1 MGKLIPDSVGLAQT
15 ELAFVPPAS
24 LAVSNVEVGDV
35 GYSGTLEYAGG
46 NQLRITGIRRVTLP
60 PTAAEAAAAAIA
72 QAEADAAAAVSGAQA
87 AAEAAMAE
95 AEAAMADKAA
105 AMADAEAAMAA
116 MADAAEAGA
125 AASQAK
131 VDAMMAEA
139 YQPSEVMV
147 SAAMLDPSMA
157 NLDQV
162 QVTLAGPD
170 SIYVSNIMYGGVPF
184 SALLRYRGGTSATV
198 EAVYGPMGKLI
209 PDSVGLAQTALAFVA
224 PASLAVENVEVGGVG
239 YSGTLEYAGGNQ
251 LLVTGIRRVNLPPT
265 EAEMAQAENESLK
278 ATIADQSD
286 QITALQAALAEAQAA
301 ADTAMADADAAM
313 ADNAAAMVDAD
324 AAMAE
329 AAAAQAKVDAMMA
342 AAYQPSEVM
351 VSAAMLDPSQAN
363 IDHAQVSLA
372 GPDSIYVSNIMYGG
386 VPYSALLKYS
396 GGTSA
401 TVEAVYGPMGKLI
414 PDSVGLSQ
422 VELDFVAPASL
433 AIENVE
439 VGGVGY
445 SGTLEY
451 AGGNQ
456 LRVTGIRRVTLPPTE
471 AEAAQA
477 AAAAAIAQ
485 AEADAA
491 AAIAQ
496 AEADA
501 AAAVSEA
508 QAAADMARSEA
519 QAATDA
525 AVSAAMADADAAQA
539 EAAAAQAEV
548 DAMMAAA
555 YQPSE
560 VMVSAAMLD
569 PSQAN
574 IDHAQVSLAGPDS
587 IYVSNIMYGGVP
599 YSALLK
605 YSGGTSA
612 TVEAVYG
619 PMGKLLPD
627 SVGLSQV
634 ELDFVAPASLAVSN
648 VEVGGVGYSG
658 TLEYAGGNQLRVTG
672 IRRVTLPPTAAEA
685 AAAAIAQAEA
695 DAAAAIAQAEADA
708 AAAVSDAQA
717 AADAAMADAEAAQA
731 AADAAMADADAAR
744 AEAAAAQAKVDAM
757 MAAAFQPSEVM
768 ISAAMLD
775 PSLANIDHAQV
786 SLAGPD
792 SIYISN
798 IMYDGVPYSALLK
811 YSGGTSATVEA
822 VYGPMGKL
830 LPDSVGLSQVELDF
844 VAPASLA
851 VSNVDVGGVGYSG
864 TLEYAGGNQLRVTGI
879 RRVTLPPTA
888 AEAAAAAITQA
899 EADAAAAVSDAQ
911 AAADAAMADADAAQ
925 AAADAAMADAD
936 AARAEA
942 AAAQAKVDAMMAAAF
957 QPSEVMVSAAMLDPS
972 QANIDHA
979 QVSLAGPDSI
989 YVSNIMYGG
998 VPYSALLKY
1007 SGGTSATVEAVYGPM
1022 GKLIPDSVGLSQVE
1036 LDFVAPASLAI
1047 ENVEVGGV
1055 GYSGTLEYAG
1065 GNQLRV
1071 TGIRRVTL
1079 PPTEAEAAQAAAA
1092 AAIAQAEADAAAAI
1106 AQAEADAAAA
1116 VSEAQADAD
1125 AAVSAAMADA
1135 DAARAAASAAE
1146 AKAAAAQA
1154 EVDAMMAAAYQPSEV
1169 MVSAAMLDPSQAN
1182 IDHAQVSLAGPDS
1195 IYVSNIM
1202 YGGVP
1207 YSALLKYSG
1216 GTSATVEAVY
1226 GPMGKLIPDSVGL
1239 SQVELDFVAPASLAI
1254 ENVEVGGVGY
1264 SGTLE
1269 YAGGNQLQVTG
1280 IRRVTLPPTEAE
1292 AAQAAAAAA
1301 IAQAEADAAAAIAQA
1316 EADAA
1321 AAVSEAQAAADMARS
1336 EAQAA
1341 TDAAVSA
1348 AMADADAARAA
1359 ASAAEAKAAAAQAEV
1374 DAMMAAAYQPS
1385 EVMVSAAMLDPS
1397 QANIDHAQVSL
1408 AGPDSIYVSNIMY
1421 GGVPYSALLKY
1432 SGGTSATVEAVYG
1445 PMGKLIPDS
1454 VGLSQVEL
1462 DFVAPASLAIEN
1474 VEVGGVGYS
1483 GTLEYAGGNQLRVT
1497 GIRRVTL
1504 PPTEAEAAQAA
1515 AAAAIAQAEADAAA
1529 AIAQAEADA
1538 AAAVSEAQAAA
1549 DMARSEAQAATDA
1562 AVSAAMADADAAQA
1576 EVDAMMA
1583 AAYQP
1588 SEVMV
1593 SAAMLDPSQANI
1605 DHAQVSL
1612 AGPDS
1617 IYVSNIMYGGVPYSA
1632 LLKYS
1637 GGTSATVEAVYGPMG
1652 KLLPDSVGLS
1662 QVELDFVAPASLA
1675 IENVEVGGVGY
1686 SGTLEYAGGN
1696 QLRVTGI
1703 RRVTL
1708 PPTAAEAAA
1717 AAIAQAEA
1725 DAAAAVNAAQ
1735 AVAEAAMADAD
1746 AAQAAADAAMADADA
1761 AMADADAA
1769 RAEAVAAQ
1777 AEATAAQM
1785 MAAAYQPS
1793 EVMISAAM
1801 LDPSLANIDHA
1812 QVSLAGPDSIYIS
1825 NIMYDGV
1832 PYSAL
1837 LKYSGGTSATVE
1849 AVYGPMGKLLPDSV
1863 GLSQVELDFV
1873 APASLAVSNVEV
1885 GGVGYS
1891 GTLEYAGG
1899 NQLRV
1904 TGIRR
1909 VTLPPT
1915 EAEAA
1920 QAAAAAAIAQAEADA
1935 AAAIAQAEADAA
1947 VAVSDAQAAADAA
1960 MADAGAA
1967 QAAADKAM
1975 AAADAAQAAANAAE
1989 AAAAQAKVD
1998 AMMAAAY
2005 QPSEVMI
2012 SAAMLNPGL
2021 ASLDQVQI
2029 SLAGPDAIYVSNIMY
2044 DGAPYSALLKYSGG
2058 TSATVEAV
2066 YGPMGK
2072 LLPDSVGLSQVELAF
2087 VAPASV
2093 VVSNVEVGGVG
2104 YAGTLE
2110 YAGGNQLRVTGIRQ
2124 VTLPPTDAELA
2135 RADADAAMAD
2145 AAKARDDAAAAMADA
2160 DTAKAAA
2167 MTANAK
2173 VGELEARIKELTE
2186 GIPLGINPGLLDLE
2200 SARLTIA
2207 GPNSIYISGIKYAGK
2222 DVSARVRYAQGTGTA
2237 EAVFESSSNLV
2248 DVLDMNAAEVEL
2260 AGDALVMS
2268 NVGIRGRAHTL
2279 TLTFND
2285 EGGVDVAA
2293 QDDGWAVRT
2302 VGELRRDKLITEGTY
2317 VVNGFAG
2324 GQPLANEGAW
2334 SESGGSVVQTDSG
2347 ASHAKFTIPAS
2358 QSGSEMLFGVTASA
2372 GDGSD
2377 KVGFGLHLLA
2387 SDTPV
2392 SGNTWNYGRSYL
2404 IWATR
2409 DPFYDTDATH
2419 LQFYES
2425 RDNNT
2430 LTWLA
2435 SRSIDQS
2442 LSSPLTLEVLYQSN
2456 GMVTLL
2462 VGGEE
2467 QLSLNIGSAISA
2479 GDRVALRSLG
2489 GPVQFTQVYV
2499 AAR

>member
-1 MGKLIPDSVGLAQT
+1 MS
-15 ELAFVPPAS
+15 
-24 LAVSNVEVGDV
+24 
-35 GYSGTLEYAGG
+35 
-46 NQLRITGIRRVTLP
+46 
-60 PTAAEAAAAAIA
+60 
-72 QAEADAAAAVSGAQA
+72 
-87 AAEAAMAE
+87 
-95 AEAAMADKAA
+95 
-105 AMADAEAAMAA
+105 
-116 MADAAEAGA
+116 
-125 AASQAK
+125 
-131 VDAMMAEA
+131 
-139 YQPSEVMV
+139 
-147 SAAMLDPSMA
+147 
-157 NLDQV
+157 
-162 QVTLAGPD
+162 
-170 SIYVSNIMYGGVPF
+170 
-184 SALLRYRGGTSATV
+184 
-198 EAVYGPMGKLI
+198 
-209 PDSVGLAQTALAFVA
+209 
-224 PASLAVENVEVGGVG
+224 
-239 YSGTLEYAGGNQ
+239 
-251 LLVTGIRRVNLPPT
+251 
-265 EAEMAQAENESLK
+265 
-278 ATIADQSD
+278 
-286 QITALQAALAEAQAA
+286 EAQAA
-301 ADTAMADADAAM
+301 ADAAVSAAMADADAAQ
-313 ADNAAAMVDAD
+313 
-324 AAMAE
+324 AE

-401 TVEAVYGPMGKLI
+401 TVEAIYGPMGKLI

-491 AAIAQ
+491 AAVSDAQ
-496 AEADA
+496 AAAD
-501 AAAVSEA
+501 AAVSEA
-508 QAAADMARSEA
+508 QAAADMAMSEA
-519 QAATDA
+519 QAAADA

-539 EAAAAQAEV
+539 EAAAAQAKV

-648 VEVGGVGYSG
+648 
-658 TLEYAGGNQLRVTG
+658 
-672 IRRVTLPPTAAEA
+672 I
-685 AAAAIAQAEA
+685 
-695 DAAAAIAQAEADA
+695 
-708 AAAVSDAQA
+708 
-717 AADAAMADAEAAQA
+717 
-731 AADAAMADADAAR
+731 
-744 AEAAAAQAKVDAM
+744 
-757 MAAAFQPSEVM
+757 
-768 ISAAMLD
+768 
-775 PSLANIDHAQV
+775 
-786 SLAGPD
+786 
-792 SIYISN
+792 
-798 IMYDGVPYSALLK
+798 
-811 YSGGTSATVEA
+811 
-822 VYGPMGKL
+822 
-830 LPDSVGLSQVELDF
+830 
-844 VAPASLA
+844 
-851 VSNVDVGGVGYSG
+851 
-864 TLEYAGGNQLRVTGI
+864 
-879 RRVTLPPTA
+879 
-888 AEAAAAAITQA
+888 
-899 EADAAAAVSDAQ
+899 
-911 AAADAAMADADAAQ
+911 
-925 AAADAAMADAD
+925 
-936 AARAEA
+936 
-942 AAAQAKVDAMMAAAF
+942 
-957 QPSEVMVSAAMLDPS
+957 
-972 QANIDHA
+972 
-979 QVSLAGPDSI
+979 
-989 YVSNIMYGG
+989 
-998 VPYSALLKY
+998 
-1007 SGGTSATVEAVYGPM
+1007 
-1022 GKLIPDSVGLSQVE
+1022 
-1036 LDFVAPASLAI
+1036 
-1047 ENVEVGGV
+1047 EVGGV

-1079 PPTEAEAAQAAAA
+1079 PPTEAEAAA
-1092 AAIAQAEADAAAAI
+1092 AAIAQAEADAAAT
-1106 AQAEADAAAA
+1106 
-1116 VSEAQADAD
+1116 
-1125 AAVSAAMADA
+1125 VSAAMADA
-1135 DAARAAASAAE
+1135 DAAMADADAAQAAADAAMADAGAAMADADAARAE
-1146 AKAAAAQA
+1146 ADAAQA
-1154 EVDAMMAAAYQPSEV
+1154 EATAAQAKVDAMMAAAYQPSEV

-1202 YGGVP
+1202 Y
-1207 YSALLKYSG
+1207 
-1216 GTSATVEAVY
+1216 
-1226 GPMGKLIPDSVGL
+1226 
-1239 SQVELDFVAPASLAI
+1239 
-1254 ENVEVGGVGY
+1254 
-1264 SGTLE
+1264 
-1269 YAGGNQLQVTG
+1269 
-1280 IRRVTLPPTEAE
+1280 
-1292 AAQAAAAAA
+1292 
-1301 IAQAEADAAAAIAQA
+1301 
-1316 EADAA
+1316 
-1321 AAVSEAQAAADMARS
+1321 
-1336 EAQAA
+1336 
-1341 TDAAVSA
+1341 
-1348 AMADADAARAA
+1348 
-1359 ASAAEAKAAAAQAEV
+1359 
-1374 DAMMAAAYQPS
+1374 
-1385 EVMVSAAMLDPS
+1385 
-1397 QANIDHAQVSL
+1397 
-1408 AGPDSIYVSNIMY
+1408 
-1421 GGVPYSALLKY
+1421 
-1432 SGGTSATVEAVYG
+1432 
-1445 PMGKLIPDS
+1445 
-1454 VGLSQVEL
+1454 
-1462 DFVAPASLAIEN
+1462 
-1474 VEVGGVGYS
+1474 
-1483 GTLEYAGGNQLRVT
+1483 
-1497 GIRRVTL
+1497 
-1504 PPTEAEAAQAA
+1504 
-1515 AAAAIAQAEADAAA
+1515 
-1529 AIAQAEADA
+1529 
-1538 AAAVSEAQAAA
+1538 
-1549 DMARSEAQAATDA
+1549 
-1562 AVSAAMADADAAQA
+1562 
-1576 EVDAMMA
+1576 
-1583 AAYQP
+1583 
-1588 SEVMV
+1588 
-1593 SAAMLDPSQANI
+1593 
-1605 DHAQVSL
+1605 
-1612 AGPDS
+1612 
-1617 IYVSNIMYGGVPYSA
+1617 
-1632 LLKYS
+1632 
-1637 GGTSATVEAVYGPMG
+1637 
-1652 KLLPDSVGLS
+1652 
-1662 QVELDFVAPASLA
+1662 
-1675 IENVEVGGVGY
+1675 
-1686 SGTLEYAGGN
+1686 
-1696 QLRVTGI
+1696 
-1703 RRVTL
+1703 
-1708 PPTAAEAAA
+1708 
-1717 AAIAQAEA
+1717 
-1725 DAAAAVNAAQ
+1725 
-1735 AVAEAAMADAD
+1735 
-1746 AAQAAADAAMADADA
+1746 
-1761 AMADADAA
+1761 
-1769 RAEAVAAQ
+1769 
-1777 AEATAAQM
+1777 
-1785 MAAAYQPS
+1785 
-1793 EVMISAAM
+1793 
-1801 LDPSLANIDHA
+1801 
-1812 QVSLAGPDSIYIS
+1812 
-1825 NIMYDGV
+1825 DGV

-1863 GLSQVELDFV
+1863 GLSQVELAFV
-1873 APASLAVSNVEV
+1873 APASVVVSNVEV

-1904 TGIRR
+1904 TGIRQ

-1915 EAEAA
+1915 AAEAA
-1920 QAAAAAAIAQAEADA
+1920 QAAAAAAIAQAETDA
-1935 AAAIAQAEADAA
+1935 AAAVAQAEADAA
-1947 VAVSDAQAAADAA
+1947 AAVSAAQAAADAA
-1960 MADAGAA
+1960 MADAEAA
-1967 QAAADKAM
+1967 QAAADTAM
-1975 AAADAAQAAANAAE
+1975 ARADAAQAAADAATGE
-1989 AAAAQAKVD
+1989 ASAAQAKVD

-2021 ASLDQVQI
+2021 ASLDQVQV

-2124 VTLPPTDAELA
+2124 VTLPPTAA
-2135 RADADAAMAD
+2135 AAAQAAADAAMAD
-2145 AAKARDDAAAAMADA
+2145 AAKAREDAAAAAADAMEAHAMADEA
-2160 DTAKAAA
+2160 SATIG
-2167 MTANAK
+2167 T
-2173 VGELEARIKELTE
+2173 LEARIKELTD
-2186 GIPLGINPGLLDLE
+2186 GIPLGINPGLLNLE

-2207 GPNSIYISGIKYAGK
+2207 GPNSIYISGIQYAGK
-2222 DVSARVRYAQGTGTA
+2222 DVSARVRYSQGMGTA
-2237 EAVFESSSNLV
+2237 EAVFQSTSNLV

-2260 AGDALVMS
+2260 VGDALVMS

-2302 VGELRRDKLITEGTY
+2302 VGELRRDRLITEGTY

-2347 ASHAKFTIPAS
+2347 ASHAKYTIPAS
-2358 QSGSEMLFGVTASA
+2358 QSGAEILFGVTASA

-2387 SDTPV
+2387 SDTPA

-2442 LSSPLTLEVLYQSN
+2442 LSSPLTLEALYQSN

-2467 QLSLNIGSAISA
+2467 QLSLNLGSTIDA
-2479 GDRVALRSLG
+2479 GDSIALRSLG
-2489 GPVQFTQVYV
+2489 GPVEFTQVYV